1 MIKKGAKVRI
11 LRKES
16 YWYNDVG
23 TVAVIEQVTSN
34 YPVLVRFIKVN
45 YSGTNTANFKL
56 EELVLAE

>member
-16 YWYNDVG
+16 YWYNNVG
-23 TVAVIEQVTSN
+23 TVAIIEPDTSS

-56 EELVLAE
+56 EELVSVE

>member
-1 MIKKGAKVRI
+1 MVTKGAKVRI

-23 TVAVIEQVTSN
+23 TVVVIDKKAAN
-34 YPVLVRFIKVN
+34 YPVLIRFVKVN

-56 EELVLAE
+56 EELEVA

>member
-23 TVAVIEQVTSN
+23 TVAVIEQGTSN

-56 EELVLAE
+56 EELVSIE